1 MGGSKRRALISV
13 YDKEGVA
20 EFGRALAEM
29 DFEIVSTGGTASALR
44 RAGVDVTDVSDVTGF
59 PEVLDGRVKTLH
71 PRIHAG
77 ILARPSPEHMEALEK
92 LDVAPIDIV
101 AVNLYPFQRTVE
113 SGAGEAEVRENIDIG
128 GPSMVR
134 AAAKNCDRVTVI
146 VDPADY
152 PVVAAE
158 LRENGSVSQ
167 NTRARLAAAAF
178 QHTAA
183 YDAAIAHYLASS
195 VANMPE
201 QPGRHEQPG
210 RYDRHQAN
218 EDQGAGQQREASEA
232 RGAIRRLGREF
243 TLGGAMIQTLRYG
256 ENPHQSAAFYRITGV
271 RPWGLAAARQL
282 GGKELS
288 FNNIGDADAAVRAV
302 AEFGE
307 TAVVIVKHANPCG
320 IGVGANA
327 AEAYRTALESDPV
340 SAFGGIA
347 AFNRP
352 VDLEAARLMS
362 EIFLEVIIAPGF
374 ASEAVELLHGKRN
387 LRLLELAADDIMP
400 GIGWDV
406 RSVAGG
412 FLVQEPDTVGGLD
425 MREVSVVTRRGPDE
439 REMAQLVNAWKAV
452 AHVKSNAIVLWRGN
466 GTVGVGA
473 GQMNRVGSARIAREQ
488 AGPRAA
494 GSVMA
499 SDAFFPFA
507 DTVEVAAEAGVTAII
522 QPGGSLRDKDSIQEA
537 DEHGIAM
544 VFTGRRHFR
553 H

>member
-1 MGGSKRRALISV
+1 MGRNRRRALISV

-20 EFGRALAEM
+20 EFGRALAELG
-29 DFEIVSTGGTASALR
+29 FEIISTGGTASALR
-44 RAGVDVTDVSDVTGF
+44 RAGLDVTDVSQVTGF

-71 PRIHAG
+71 PRVHAG
-77 ILARPSPEHMEALEK
+77 ILARPTPEHMRVLEE
-92 LDVAPIDIV
+92 LDVVPIDIV

-113 SGAGEAEVRENIDIG
+113 SGADEAEIVENIDIG
-128 GPSMVR
+128 GPSMAR
-134 AAAKNCDRVTVI
+134 AAAKNFDRVAVI

-152 PVVAAE
+152 PVVLAE

-167 NTRARLAAAAF
+167 KTRARLAAAAF

-183 YDAAIAHYLASS
+183 YDAAIAHYLAGS
-195 VANMPE
+195 VANSPE
-201 QPGRHEQPG
+201 QPEQPE
-210 RYDRHQAN
+210 RHKAH
-218 EDQGAGQQREASEA
+218 EG
-232 RGAIRRLGREF
+232 RGAIQGLGREF
-243 TLGGAMIQTLRYG
+243 TLGGAMIKTLRYG

-288 FNNIGDADAAVRAV
+288 FNNIGDSDAAVRAV
-302 AEFGE
+302 AEFDE

-320 IGVGANA
+320 IGVGASV
-327 AEAYRTALESDPV
+327 AEAYQAALDSDPV

-352 VDLEAARLMS
+352 VDLETARLMS

-374 ASEAVELLHGKRN
+374 APEAVELLHGKKN
-387 LRLLELAADDIMP
+387 LRLLELAVDDIMA
-400 GIGWDV
+400 GTGWDV

-412 FLVQEPDTVGGLD
+412 FLVQEPDRVGHLD
-425 MREVSVVTRRGPDE
+425 TRGISIVTRRAPDE
-439 REMAQLVNAWKAV
+439 SEMAQLANAWKAV

-473 GQMNRVGSARIAREQ
+473 GQMNRVGSARIAVEQ

-499 SDAFFPFA
+499 SDAFFPFP
-507 DTVEVAAEAGVTAII
+507 DTVEVAAKAGVTAII
-522 QPGGSLRDKDSIQEA
+522 QPGGSLRDKESVQAA
-537 DEHGIAM
+537 DAHGIAM

>member
-13 YDKEGVA
+13 HDKEGVA
-20 EFGRALAEM
+20 EFGRALAELG
-29 DFEIVSTGGTASALR
+29 FEIISTGGTASTLR

-77 ILARPSPEHMEALEK
+77 ILARPTPEHMKTLEK
-92 LDVAPIDIV
+92 LDVTPIDIV

-113 SGAGEAEVRENIDIG
+113 SGAGDAEIRENIDIG
-128 GPSMVR
+128 GPSMAR
-134 AAAKNCDRVTVI
+134 AAAKNSDRVAVI

-152 PVVAAE
+152 PAVIAE
-158 LRENGSVSQ
+158 LRKNGSVSQ
-167 NTRARLAAAAF
+167 KTRARLAAAAF

-183 YDAAIAHYLASS
+183 YDAAIARYLASS
-195 VANMPE
+195 VANAPE
-201 QPGRHEQPG
+201 QPEQLEGHERHEAHEG
-210 RYDRHQAN
+210 
-218 EDQGAGQQREASEA
+218 QGAGQMKGASDGREAIQ
-232 RGAIRRLGREF
+232 GLGREF
-243 TLGGAMIQTLRYG
+243 TLGGAMMQTLRYG

-302 AEFGE
+302 AEFDE

-320 IGVGANA
+320 IGVGASV
-327 AEAYRTALESDPV
+327 AEAYRTALDSDPV

-347 AFNRP
+347 AFNRR
-352 VDLEAARLMS
+352 VDLEAARLVS

-374 ASEAVELLHGKRN
+374 APEAVELLHGKRN
-387 LRLLELAADDIMP
+387 LRLLELAVDDVKP
-400 GIGWDV
+400 GTGWDV

-412 FLVQEPDTVGGLD
+412 FLVQEPDKVGDLD
-425 MREVSVVTRRGPDE
+425 VREVSVVTRRAPDE
-439 REMAQLVNAWKAV
+439 REMVQLVNAWKAV
-452 AHVKSNAIVLWRGN
+452 AHVKSNAIVLWKGN

-473 GQMNRVGSARIAREQ
+473 GQMNRVGSARIAVDQ
-488 AGPRAA
+488 AGSRAA

-507 DTVEVAAEAGVTAII
+507 DTVEVVASAGVTAII
-522 QPGGSLRDKDSIQEA
+522 QPGGSLRDKDSIQAA

>member
-1 MGGSKRRALISV
+1 MGGNRRRALISV

-20 EFGRALAEM
+20 EFGQALAELG
-29 DFEIVSTGGTASALR
+29 FEIISTGGTASALR
-44 RAGVDVTDVSDVTGF
+44 RAGLDVTDVSQVTGF

-71 PRIHAG
+71 PRVHAG
-77 ILARPSPEHMEALEK
+77 ILARPTPEHMRVLEE
-92 LDVAPIDIV
+92 LDVVPIDIV

-113 SGAGEAEVRENIDIG
+113 SGADEAEIVENIDIG
-128 GPSMVR
+128 GPSMAR
-134 AAAKNCDRVTVI
+134 AAAKNFDRVAVI

-152 PVVAAE
+152 PVVLAE

-167 NTRARLAAAAF
+167 KTRARLAAAAF

-183 YDAAIAHYLASS
+183 YDAAIAHYLAGS
-195 VANMPE
+195 VANSPE
-201 QPGRHEQPG
+201 QPEQPE
-210 RYDRHQAN
+210 RHKAH
-218 EDQGAGQQREASEA
+218 EG
-232 RGAIRRLGREF
+232 RGAIQGLGREF

-288 FNNIGDADAAVRAV
+288 FNNIGDSDAAVRAV
-302 AEFGE
+302 AEFDE

-320 IGVGANA
+320 IGVGASV
-327 AEAYRTALESDPV
+327 AEAYQAALDSDPV

-352 VDLEAARLMS
+352 VDLETARLMS

-374 ASEAVELLHGKRN
+374 APEAVELLHGKKN
-387 LRLLELAADDIMP
+387 LRLLELAVDDIMA
-400 GIGWDV
+400 GTGWDA

-412 FLVQEPDTVGGLD
+412 FLVQEPDRVGHLD
-425 MREVSVVTRRGPDE
+425 TRGISIVTRRAPDE
-439 REMAQLVNAWKAV
+439 SEMAQLANAWKAV

-473 GQMNRVGSARIAREQ
+473 GQMNRVGSARIAVEQ

-499 SDAFFPFA
+499 SDAFFPFP
-507 DTVEVAAEAGVTAII
+507 DTVEVAAKAGVTAII
-522 QPGGSLRDKDSIQEA
+522 QPGGSLRDKESVQAA
-537 DEHGIAM
+537 DAHGIAM

>member
-1 MGGSKRRALISV
+1 MGAIRHRALISV

-29 DFEIVSTGGTASALR
+29 GFEIVSTGGTASALR
-44 RAGVDVTDVSDVTGF
+44 RAGVDVTDVSEITGF

-77 ILARPSPEHMEALEK
+77 ILARSTPEHVEALEK
-92 LDVAPIDIV
+92 LDVTPIDVV
-101 AVNLYPFQRTVE
+101 AVNLYPFQRTVD

-128 GPSMVR
+128 GPSMAR
-134 AAAKNCDRVTVI
+134 AAAKNSDRVAVI

-152 PVVAAE
+152 PVVVAE
-158 LRENGSVSQ
+158 LRENGSVSHK
-167 NTRARLAAAAF
+167 TRARLAAAAF

-183 YDAAIAHYLASS
+183 YDAAIASYFASS
-195 VANMPE
+195 AASLPE
-201 QPGRHEQPG
+201 QPEQQE
-210 RYDRHQAN
+210 R
-218 EDQGAGQQREASEA
+218 QGAIQG
-232 RGAIRRLGREF
+232 LGREF

-302 AEFGE
+302 AEFDD

-320 IGVGANA
+320 IGVGASVA
-327 AEAYRTALESDPV
+327 QAYRTALESDPV

-374 ASEAVELLHGKRN
+374 APEAAELLHGKRN
-387 LRLLELAADDIMP
+387 LRLLELAVDDIKP
-400 GIGWDV
+400 GTGWDV

-412 FLVQEPDTVGGLD
+412 FLVQEPDGVGDLD
-425 MREVSVVTRRGPDE
+425 IREVSVVTRRAPDE

-452 AHVKSNAIVLWRGN
+452 THVKSNAIVLWRGN

-473 GQMNRVGSARIAREQ
+473 GQMNRVGSARISVEQ

-522 QPGGSLRDKDSIQEA
+522 QPGGSLRDADSIQAA

>member
-1 MGGSKRRALISV
+1 MEQRR
-13 YDKEGVA
+13 E
-20 EFGRALAEM
+20 
-29 DFEIVSTGGTASALR
+29 
-44 RAGVDVTDVSDVTGF
+44 
-59 PEVLDGRVKTLH
+59 
-71 PRIHAG
+71 
-77 ILARPSPEHMEALEK
+77 
-92 LDVAPIDIV
+92 
-101 AVNLYPFQRTVE
+101 
-113 SGAGEAEVRENIDIG
+113 AGEG
-128 GPSMVR
+128 
-134 AAAKNCDRVTVI
+134 
-146 VDPADY
+146 
-152 PVVAAE
+152 
-158 LRENGSVSQ
+158 
-167 NTRARLAAAAF
+167 
-178 QHTAA
+178 
-183 YDAAIAHYLASS
+183 
-195 VANMPE
+195 
-201 QPGRHEQPG
+201 
-210 RYDRHQAN
+210 
-218 EDQGAGQQREASEA
+218 
-232 RGAIRRLGREF
+232 RGAVHGLGREF
-243 TLGGAMIQTLRYG
+243 TLGGTMIQTLRYG
-256 ENPHQSAAFYRITGV
+256 ENPHQSAAFYRITGA

-288 FNNIGDADAAVRAV
+288 FNNIGDSDAAVRAV
-302 AEFGE
+302 AEFDE

-320 IGVGANA
+320 IGVGASV

-452 AHVKSNAIVLWRGN
+452 AHVKSNAIVLWKAN

-473 GQMNRVGSARIAREQ
+473 GQMNRVGSARIAVEQ

-522 QPGGSLRDKDSIQEA
+522 QPGGSLRDKDSIQAA

>member
-1 MGGSKRRALISV
+1 MGKSRRRALISV

-20 EFGRALAEM
+20 EFGRALAELG
-29 DFEIVSTGGTASALR
+29 FEIVSTGGTASALR
-44 RAGVDVTDVSDVTGF
+44 RAGLEVTDVSDVTGF

-71 PRIHAG
+71 PRVHAG
-77 ILARPSPEHMEALEK
+77 ILARPTQEHMEALEK
-92 LDVAPIDIV
+92 LDVTPIDIV
-101 AVNLYPFQRTVE
+101 VVNLYPFQRTVE
-113 SGAGEAEVRENIDIG
+113 SGAGEAEVVENIDIG
-128 GPSMVR
+128 GPSMAR
-134 AAAKNCDRVTVI
+134 AAAKNFDRVAVI

-152 PVVAAE
+152 PVVIAE

-167 NTRARLAAAAF
+167 KTRARLAAAAF

-183 YDAAIAHYLASS
+183 YDAAIARYFADS
-195 VANMPE
+195 VAGAPK
-201 QPGRHEQPG
+201 QRGQHEADEG
-210 RYDRHQAN
+210 
-218 EDQGAGQQREASEA
+218 REA
-232 RGAIRRLGREF
+232 GPGLGREF
-243 TLGGAMIQTLRYG
+243 TLGGTAVQTLRYG
-256 ENPHQSAAFYRITGV
+256 ENPHQAAAFYRVAGA

-302 AEFGE
+302 AEFCE

-320 IGVGANA
+320 IGVGAGA
-327 AEAYRTALESDPV
+327 AEAYRTALDSDPV

-352 VDLEAARLMS
+352 VDLETARLMS

-374 ASEAVELLHGKRN
+374 APEAVELLHGKKN
-387 LRLLELAADDIMP
+387 LRLLELAVDDIMP
-400 GIGWDV
+400 GAGWDV

-412 FLVQEPDTVGGLD
+412 LLVQEPDRVGRLD
-425 MREVSVVTRRGPDE
+425 MREVSVVTRRAPNE
-439 REMAQLVNAWKAV
+439 REMTQLANAWKAV
-452 AHVKSNAIVLWRGN
+452 AHVKSNAIVLWKGN

-473 GQMNRVGSARIAREQ
+473 GQMNRVGAARIAVEQ

-507 DTVEVAAEAGVTAII
+507 DTVELAAKAGVTAIV
-522 QPGGSLRDKDSIQEA
+522 QPGGSLRDKDSVQAA
-537 DEHGIAM
+537 DAHGIAM

>member
-1 MGGSKRRALISV
+1 VGGNRRRALISV
-13 YDKEGVA
+13 YDKEGVV
-20 EFGRALAEM
+20 EFGRALAELG
-29 DFEIVSTGGTASALR
+29 FEIISTGGTASALR
-44 RAGVDVTDVSDVTGF
+44 RAGLDVTDVSQVTGF

-71 PRIHAG
+71 PRVHAG
-77 ILARPSPEHMEALEK
+77 ILARPTPEHMQALAG
-92 LDVAPIDIV
+92 LDVVPIDIV

-113 SGAGEAEVRENIDIG
+113 SGADEAEIVENIDIG
-128 GPSMVR
+128 GPSMAR
-134 AAAKNCDRVTVI
+134 AAAKNFDRVAVI

-152 PVVAAE
+152 PVVVAE
-158 LRENGSVSQ
+158 LRADGSVSQ
-167 NTRARLAAAAF
+167 ETRARLAAAAF

-183 YDAAIAHYLASS
+183 YDAAIAHYFADNCL
-195 VANMPE
+195 E
-201 QPGRHEQPG
+201 
-210 RYDRHQAN
+210 
-218 EDQGAGQQREASEA
+218 AGQ
-232 RGAIRRLGREF
+232 RGVAGTEPRAGHGLGREF
-243 TLGGAMIQTLRYG
+243 TLGGTMIQTLRYG
-256 ENPHQSAAFYRITGV
+256 ENPHQAAAFYRIAGA

-288 FNNIGDADAAVRAV
+288 FNNIADADAAVRAV
-302 AEFGE
+302 AEFCD

-320 IGVGANA
+320 IGVGASV
-327 AEAYRTALESDPV
+327 AEAYHAALESDPV

-352 VDLEAARLMS
+352 VDLETARLMS
-362 EIFLEVIIAPGF
+362 EIFLEVIMAPGF
-374 ASEAVELLHGKRN
+374 APDAVELLHGKKN
-387 LRLLELAADDIMP
+387 LRLLELAMDDVMA
-400 GIGWDV
+400 GTGWDV

-412 FLVQEPDTVGGLD
+412 FLVQEPDRVGRLD
-425 MREVSVVTRRGPDE
+425 TRAISVATRRAPDE
-439 REMAQLVNAWKAV
+439 SEMAQLANAWKAV

-473 GQMNRVGSARIAREQ
+473 GQMNRVGSARIAVEQ
-488 AGPRAA
+488 AGPRAE

-522 QPGGSLRDKDSIQEA
+522 QPGGSLRDADSIQAA
-537 DEHGIAM
+537 DEHEIAM